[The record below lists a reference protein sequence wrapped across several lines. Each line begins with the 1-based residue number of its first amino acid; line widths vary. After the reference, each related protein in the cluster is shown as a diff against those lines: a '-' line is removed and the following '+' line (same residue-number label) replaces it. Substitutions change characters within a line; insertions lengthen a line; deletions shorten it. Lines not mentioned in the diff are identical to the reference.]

1 MRRAGGAY
9 KARGRAEARSRP
21 APPQQQQSPAVSRPA
36 RRHDAARKVRR
47 SPTHGAAAGAA
58 AVVRVRRAVDE
69 LLRRELEKLARR
81 DLAQRSPGRR
91 GEWIGHATR
100 ARHNGTIRPGAVSRP
115 EEVGGARNSEAPS
128 ACSCRSRCRCGMGI
142 GPVPVQMGHG
152 VGPVWARMPA
162 RATQEPPWPRT
173 PSRSR
178 SRPGPLPGSKLPWRA
193 SRSTRVAGRASV
205 HSSTR
210 ACARCIGTRRYGGR
224 HATTPP
230 PTQGILSPACGTLC
244 QRMYMRHACAP
255 HAHLKTDQL
264 AHGRTQ
270 NGAGGHGTKTGD
282 HAVWCPVLGVSGSGA
297 LRKRA

>member
-1 MRRAGGAY
+1 MPPQSSGFGAQSTSSCGASWRSLPVAIWHSAQPVGAANGLAMQLAPATTEPSGRARCHDRRKPAAHGTAKRRA
-9 KARGRAEARSRP
+9 
-21 APPQQQQSPAVSRPA
+21 
-36 RRHDAARKVRR
+36 
-47 SPTHGAAAGAA
+47 
-58 AVVRVRRAVDE
+58 RVRA
-69 LLRRELEKLARR
+69 
-81 DLAQRSPGRR
+81 G
-91 GEWIGHATR
+91 
-100 ARHNGTIRPGAVSRP
+100 PGAD
-115 EEVGGARNSEAPS
+115 A
-128 ACSCRSRCRCGMGI
+128 GMGI
-142 GPVPVQMGHG
+142 DPVPVQMRHGVGPVWARMRHG

-178 SRPGPLPGSKLPWRA
+178 SRPGPSPGSKLPWRA
-193 SRSTRVAGRASV
+193 SRSMRVAGRAEV

-210 ACARCIGTRRYGGR
+210 ACARCSGTRRYGGR

-230 PTQGILSPACGTLC
+230 PTQGILSSACGTLC

-270 NGAGGHGTKTGD
+270 NGAGGHGKKTDD
-282 HAVWCPVLGVSGSGA
+282 HAVWCPMLGVSGSGA